1 MIKQIFIENGKEEFI
16 TNLEVITKELWI
28 SMSES
33 WKGDLSAAHA
43 FVFRHKLFV
52 AGVVTFLAILIVY
65 PWIINVTIFLLWYVY
80 YAILLTVIVT
90 FMLARSPI
98 LVSVIIQPL
107 HYKFMK
113 LAKKAASRK
122 QERQ

>member
-1 MIKQIFIENGKEEFI
+1 MFTYLPLYLLEFI
-16 TNLEVITKELWI
+16 KNLEVITKELWI
-28 SMSES
+28 FVSDS
-33 WKGDLSAAHA
+33 WKGDWSAAHA
-43 FVFRHKLFV
+43 FILRHKLFV
-52 AGVVTFLAILIVY
+52 AGVGTFIAILIIY
-65 PWIINVTIFLLWYVY
+65 PWIINVTIFLLWYLY
-80 YAILLTVIVT
+80 YAILLTLAAT

-122 QERQ
+122 QESK